1 MRQRGV
7 YRRPQPSDPLPTWA
21 IFVPTPIPGQ
31 PDSVGES
38 AISTQSPPIT
48 EDPIQHAPPEGGSP
62 EDSAKAPTT
71 QAAGPSD
78 TKAEASNL
86 EAPAPEDSARRL
98 ELQRIPPQARP
109 LVEEFASSM
118 GENLLAV
125 SPIRCSWPDCQ
136 FPVTVLIKTVQV
148 LHDEVVY
155 MLVWGCPRCGREY
168 QPKVLNTQQFGR
180 IETSLFGKQRESPQ
194 APEEASTP
202 DVQAQAQRLLDFG
215 KRHGWPA
222 LRITPWCTL
231 PGGEFNW
238 RRFAEHLAE
247 TSTVPLVEVERRRM
261 FALAIAALE
270 ASEKQGCSP
279 AGTRLPRAE
288 QAQNRP

>member
-21 IFVPTPIPGQ
+21 IFVPMPIPGQ
-31 PDSVGES
+31 PDSVGEG
-38 AISTQSPPIT
+38 ATRSP
-48 EDPIQHAPPEGGSP
+48 
-62 EDSAKAPTT
+62 APTIPDP
-71 QAAGPSD
+71 QAVGNP
-78 TKAEASNL
+78 

-136 FPVTVLIKTVQV
+136 FPVTVLIKTIQL
-148 LHDEVVY
+148 LHEEVVSR
-155 MLVWGCPRCGREY
+155 LVWGCPRCGREY
-168 QPKVLNTQQFGR
+168 RPKVLNAQQFGR

-231 PGGEFNW
+231 PSGEFHW

-261 FALAIAALE
+261 VDLVQAALE
-270 ASEKQGCSP
+270 
-279 AGTRLPRAE
+279 RWE
-288 QAQNRP
+288 QK

>member
-1 MRQRGV
+1 MRPRGV

-21 IFVPTPIPGQ
+21 IFVPMPLPGQ

-48 EDPIQHAPPEGGSP
+48 EAPIQHAPPEGGS
-62 EDSAKAPTT
+62 
-71 QAAGPSD
+71 
-78 TKAEASNL
+78 
-86 EAPAPEDSARRL
+86 PEDSARRL

-155 MLVWGCPRCGREY
+155 MLAWGCPRCGREY
-168 QPKVLNTQQFGR
+168 QPKVLNAQQFGR

-215 KRHGWPA
+215 KRHGWPT

-231 PGGEFNW
+231 PSGEFNW
-238 RRFAEHLAE
+238 RRFVEHLAK
-247 TSTVPLVEVERRRM
+247 TSTVPLVEAERRRM
-261 FALAIAALE
+261 GALAIAALE
-270 ASEKQGCSP
+270 AWEKQGCSP

>member
-1 MRQRGV
+1 MSVPGAAIRYRYWWRTANSPVGTARNAASLANRKAIAMRQRGV
-7 YRRPQPSDPLPTWA
+7 YQRPQPSDPLPTWA
-21 IFVPTPIPGQ
+21 IFVPMPLPGQ

-48 EDPIQHAPPEGGSP
+48 EAPIQHAPPEGGSP

-71 QAAGPSD
+71 QTAGPSD
-78 TKAEASNL
+78 TKAEASNP

-168 QPKVLNTQQFGR
+168 QTKVLSAQQFGR

-194 APEEASTP
+194 APEEA
-202 DVQAQAQRLLDFG
+202 
-215 KRHGWPA
+215 
-222 LRITPWCTL
+222 
-231 PGGEFNW
+231 
-238 RRFAEHLAE
+238 
-247 TSTVPLVEVERRRM
+247 ERRRM
-261 FALAIAALE
+261 GALAIAALE
-270 ASEKQGCSP
+270 ASEKQGCS
-279 AGTRLPRAE
+279 
-288 QAQNRP
+288 